1 MSDWI
6 NDRTSRD
13 HAPTAAGAWHVVVP
27 VKGGPDAKSRLL
39 APDGVDR
46 LVLARAL
53 ALDTVTAAVEAV
65 GEGHVVVV
73 TSDHDVVAS
82 VAGAPGAHAAR
93 PRRGTQRGGAGGT
106 RRGPVRPPGRRAP
119 R

>member
-1 MSDWI
+1 MA
-6 NDRTSRD
+6 R
-13 HAPTAAGAWHVVVP
+13 VVP
-27 VKGGPDAKSRLL
+27 VKGGPDAKSRLR

-73 TSDHDVVAS
+73 TGDEEVVAS
-82 VAGAPGAHAAR
+82 VEELPAR
-93 PRRGTQRGGAGGT
+93 TLPTPARVST
-106 RRGPVRPPGRRAP
+106 RRCGRDSQRSRPATRPPCSSATCRRYGP
-119 R
+119 PTSGNNRRN